1 MTISPSGNMIF
12 FWILAIPAL
21 GFTLAITLNSMWW
34 LILLFPLFALME
46 GGIFLIALAAFIAAT
61 IIG

>member
-1 MTISPSGNMIF
+1 MIISPSGNTIF

-34 LILLFPLFALME
+34 LVLLLPLFALME
-46 GGIFLIALAAFIAAT
+46 GGIFLIIVIVFITAGT
-61 IIG
+61 IQ

>member
-1 MTISPSGNMIF
+1 MTISPSGNVIF

-34 LILLFPLFALME
+34 LVLLFPLFALME
-46 GGIFLIALAAFIAAT
+46 GGTFLIIVIVFITAG
-61 IIG
+61 IIQ